1 MAKRKIGVLGT
12 GDVGRV
18 LGAGFAA
25 LGHDV
30 RIGSRD
36 PASEKV
42 RQWVKQAGTH
52 ASAGTFADA
61 AAFAEVALVAT
72 AWDGTENA
80 LRLAGPENFAGKVVM
95 DATNPLRF
103 GAQGELPT
111 LAVGHTTSAGE
122 MVQKW
127 LPGARVV
134 KAFNI
139 VGNAHMVK
147 PDFPG
152 GPPDMFICGND
163 EQAKTAVGDLCREL
177 GWPTVDMGG
186 IEMSRYLEP
195 LAMLWIGYLFRNGF
209 SHDHAFK
216 LLRKSS

>member
-12 GDVGRV
+12 GDVGRA
-18 LGAGFAA
+18 LGGGLAT

-30 RIGSRD
+30 RMGSRD
-36 PASEKV
+36 PKSEKV
-42 RQWVKQAGTH
+42 QQWVKQTGSH
-52 ASAGTFADA
+52 ASAGTFAET
-61 AAFAEVALVAT
+61 AAFAEVAVLAT

-80 LRLAGPENFAGKVVM
+80 LRLAGPEHLAGKVVV

-103 GAQGELPT
+103 GAQGQLPA

-127 LPGARVV
+127 LSGAKVV
-134 KAFNI
+134 KAFNTI
-139 VGNAHMVK
+139 GNTHMVK

-163 EQAKTAVGDLCREL
+163 EQAKVVVGDLCKEL
-177 GWPTVDMGG
+177 GWPVVDMGG
-186 IEMSRYLEP
+186 IEASRYLEP

-209 SHDHAFK
+209 SPNHAFK
-216 LLRKSS
+216 LLRK